1 MSYDNTNTGLL
12 ARNENPTSDKAPEF
26 KGSVNVEGVEYWISA
41 WVREGK
47 DGGKLAGKKYF
58 SMKLEPKEAKAPAKP
73 ARQSRPSRDDMDS
86 DVPF

>member
-1 MSYDNTNTGLL
+1 MSYDNTNTGML

-47 DGGKLAGKKYF
+47 EGGKLAGKKYF
-58 SMKLEPKEAKAPAKP
+58 SMKLEPKEAKPAKQAP
-73 ARQSRPSRDDMDS
+73 RRPSRDDDDS
-86 DVPF
+86 SIPF